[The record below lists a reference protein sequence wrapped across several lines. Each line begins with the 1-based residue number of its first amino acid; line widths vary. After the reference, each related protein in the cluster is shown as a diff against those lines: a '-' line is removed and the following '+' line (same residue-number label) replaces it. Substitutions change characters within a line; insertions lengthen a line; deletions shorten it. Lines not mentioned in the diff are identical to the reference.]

1 MACREGEI
9 RLVGREGKW
18 RRFLPV
24 ESGLGQLVRAPEQ
37 LSTIVAWAGAA
48 CCKAA
53 ETRVACHRTLNFFRG
68 AVAGS
73 SLSGAGPIWGA
84 AIKCP
89 VGKDVWFWA
98 LAQAGVQFLWNA
110 HST

>member
-1 MACREGEI
+1 MAPAFAEMLDGVC
-9 RLVGREGKW
+9 
-18 RRFLPV
+18 
-24 ESGLGQLVRAPEQ
+24 
-37 LSTIVAWAGAA
+37 LS
-48 CCKAA
+48 KAA
-53 ETRVACHRTLNFFRG
+53 ETLVACYRALNFFRG

-84 AIKCP
+84 AIECP

-98 LAQAGVQFLWNA
+98 LVQAGVHFLWNA

>member
-1 MACREGEI
+1 MAQAFAEMLDGVC
-9 RLVGREGKW
+9 LSKAA
-18 RRFLPV
+18 LDNL
-24 ESGLGQLVRAPEQ
+24 LGAPEQ

-53 ETRVACHRTLNFFRG
+53 ETRVACYRALNFFRD

-84 AIKCP
+84 AIECP
-89 VGKDVWFWA
+89 VGKEVWFWA
-98 LAQAGVQFLWNA
+98 LAQAGVHFLWNA